1 MMAGTHE
8 VDIFQPIPDEALKK
22 DSRERDRSVPDENG
36 CIDGFCPMPTR
47 APDQINPPHYQQ
59 GPECIDVM
67 RAISTDEQFQGHLW
81 LTSMKYLYRL
91 HAKDQPLVNVEK
103 AIWYLERLKQE
114 LSK

>member
-1 MMAGTHE
+1 MTK
-8 VDIFQPIPDEALKK
+8 DIFQPISDQALEK
-22 DSRERDRSVPDENG
+22 DSRERTE

-67 RAISTDEQFQGHLW
+67 RAIATDEQFQGHLW
-81 LTSMKYLYRL
+81 LTAMKYLYRM
-91 HAKDQPLVNVEK
+91 HSKPGASPLSNTQK
-103 AIWYLERLKQE
+103 AIWYLQRLEQE

>member
-1 MMAGTHE
+1 MTK
-8 VDIFQPIPDEALKK
+8 DIFQPISDQALEK
-22 DSRERDRSVPDENG
+22 DSRERTE

-91 HAKDQPLVNVEK
+91 HAKDQPLLNVQK

>member
-1 MMAGTHE
+1 MTK
-8 VDIFQPIPDEALKK
+8 DIFQPISDQALEK
-22 DSRERDRSVPDENG
+22 DSRERTE

-47 APDQINPPHYQQ
+47 APDQINPPHYQK

-91 HAKDQPLVNVEK
+91 HAKDQPLLNVQK